1 MLVAMPS
8 AKAILQSLT
17 ATGALTA
24 IEPGSLVET
33 ALGLRIG
40 DPFLA
45 VAVYDDALL
54 SGLGSE
60 AVELNPTVNPG
71 SSFGLN
77 IADVLLFDETDEVDF
92 GSGFPQLEFVDGT
105 FDRFNFISSPFDVA
119 GAPVAAEAELDP
131 RVRRCRAGRAAG
143 AWRISPDQP
152 GAGQPGLSRRPGA
165 TALDCHQR
173 SNRVSRAPL
182 G

>member
-1 MLVAMPS
+1 MRACLGCRRTAVASGAALAMLVAMPS

-33 ALGLRIG
+33 ALGLQIG

-119 GAPVAAEAELDP
+119 GAPVA
-131 RVRRCRAGRAAG
+131 VRLNSILEFGDVAQDAPQALG
-143 AWRISPDQP
+143 AFLQISQAPVSPD
-152 GAGQPGLSRRPGA
+152 
-165 TALDCHQR
+165 
-173 SNRVSRAPL
+173 
-182 G
+182 

>member
-1 MLVAMPS
+1 
-8 AKAILQSLT
+8 
-17 ATGALTA
+17 
-24 IEPGSLVET
+24 
-33 ALGLRIG
+33 
-40 DPFLA
+40 

-119 GAPVAAEAELDP
+119 GAPVA
-131 RVRRCRAGRAAG
+131 VRLNSILEFGDVAQDAPQALG
-143 AWRISPDQP
+143 AFLQISQAPVSPD
-152 GAGQPGLSRRPGA
+152 
-165 TALDCHQR
+165 
-173 SNRVSRAPL
+173 
-182 G
+182 